1 MTPPPVSSGPVCI
14 QLLKLCP
21 SPRGCACVLARGA
34 DGILCSKAL
43 QRGVSRVGIFSVEPK
58 SLAHRSGAES
68 RHVGTF
74 ICELRN
80 RETKDASQI
89 PPTDRLRGINNT
101 HTHIH
106 TPVQIAINNATLSKA
121 FMLMSAEKQL
131 SLHAKLHHCTK
142 RSASFSSPSPFKVTY
157 ITL

>member
-1 MTPPPVSSGPVCI
+1 MTPPSL
-14 QLLKLCP
+14 QWP
-21 SPRGCACVLARGA
+21 SLHPAPETLSLAAWMCLCACS
-34 DGILCSKAL
+34 GIGWYTL
-43 QRGVSRVGIFSVEPK
+43 QQSPAAGVSRVGIFSVEPK